1 MIKSEY
7 LMRNIVSYG
16 SIAEVIVLMQ
26 TNRRFFKIFSE
37 FFQIFE
43 RECLRLFSS
52 DLELFKYSPFLVNLS
67 FCAETS

>member
-43 RECLRLFSS
+43 REC
-52 DLELFKYSPFLVNLS
+52 
-67 FCAETS
+67 